1 MTTKYDEG
9 RREALEALGLRPKA
23 NDNPIVSKFI
33 AGLNDSSRTATGAE
47 GGNRPLHRQAWGK
60 KVEYSTSN
68 QDVSGGGIRL

>member
-1 MTTKYDEG
+1 MSAKYDVG

-23 NDNPIVSKFI
+23 NDNPVVRKFI
-33 AGLNDSSRTATGAE
+33 SRLDDSARTATGAE

-68 QDVSGGGIRL
+68 QDVSGGGTRL